1 MRDRANLW
9 FLFRQLLVRE
19 LSARYRATTLGLL
32 WVILQPLLM
41 LAIYTLVFSGI
52 FKVRWG
58 GEGSSAS
65 FALVLFAGL
74 IVFNFFADVFVSS
87 PTAVSSQPNYVKKVV
102 FPVALLAAVRVAT
115 AAVPALAGLVLL
127 CLAQWLMAQPPSPW
141 FLLAPLV
148 LVAMAPMLLGVSWLM
163 SGLGV
168 YLQDITQVAGVV
180 VSMLLFL
187 SPIFFPASAMPA
199 EVRFL
204 VDFNPLVAPMEQ
216 LRALTVQGQAADFT
230 GLALYFFLS
239 CVFAALAYRLF
250 QRLSKGF
257 ADVL

>member
-9 FLFRQLLVRE
+9 FLFRQLVLRE

-58 GEGSSAS
+58 GEQSSAG

-102 FPVALLAAVRVAT
+102 FPVALLGAVRVAS
-115 AAVPALAGLVLL
+115 AAVPAIAGLALL
-127 CLAQWLMAQPPSPW
+127 FCAQWIASDPPSPW
-141 FLLAPLV
+141 FLLSPLV
-148 LVAMAPMLLGVSWLM
+148 LVSMVPMLLGISWLM
-163 SGLGV
+163 SGFGV
-168 YLQDITQVAGVV
+168 YLHDITQVAGVL

-187 SPIFFPASAMPA
+187 SPIFFPATAMPA

-216 LRALTVQGQAADFT
+216 LRALTVYGHAADF
-230 GLALYFFLS
+230 GSLAVYFALS
-239 CVFAALAYRLF
+239 CVFAAAAYRLF
-250 QRLSKGF
+250 VRLSHGF
-257 ADVL
+257 SDVL